1 MALPRIGRSVFALVI
16 ALVWV
21 PAVARAQRVE
31 LAGRVTASRT
41 VLAQRRVGE
50 PRYVAISD
58 LFYRDRQAIVEVLDL
73 TTQRVIQIKAKR
85 ATLEAKFGAHRGGAV
100 LPPLAEVVLY
110 RDGVVGLAV
119 SEASDGDERRYW
131 YAELDART
139 GKLIRSADLAMIG
152 AGNQLAIVGAD
163 PTGAEAWFAITEV
176 VGRRRSVVLRRLE
189 LASLAVHDEQRIALV
204 ARKAAA
210 DAGHAVAIH
219 AASDFSQFAIV
230 EYVENDVGMS
240 PGRVYVVDPAAGTAF
255 DVPAP
260 PTAYGVAFSPDN
272 RFVYLG
278 SAQLGTIS
286 RIDVAARKIDKQVA
300 GPHYVHHLVI
310 SPGGTKLFALAS
322 SDHYAVYDL
331 PDLTRRSDATHPSGV
346 APAMVELHG
355 NGVASLDGAFFVV
368 PDVEDR
374 HHPSADRAYV
384 IAKIVD

>member
-1 MALPRIGRSVFALVI
+1 MALPRFVLTIMIAIATPAL
-16 ALVWV
+16 AH
-21 PAVARAQRVE
+21 AQRVE

-58 LFYRDRQAIVEVLDL
+58 LFYRDQLAIAEVLDL
-73 TTQRVIQIKAKR
+73 ATQSVVQVKAKR
-85 ATLEAKFGAHRGGAV
+85 ATFEKKFGARRNGMV
-100 LPPLAEVVLY
+100 IPPQAEVVLY
-110 RDGVVGLAV
+110 RDGVAGLAV

-131 YAELDART
+131 YVELDART
-139 GKLIRSADLAMIG
+139 GRLIRSADLAMLG

-176 VGRRRSVVLRRLE
+176 VGRRRSVVLRRLD
-189 LASLAVHDEQRIALV
+189 LATLAVHDEQRIALV
-204 ARKAAA
+204 PRKAAA
-210 DAGHAVAIH
+210 DASHAVAVH

-240 PGRVYVVDPAAGTAF
+240 PGRVYVVDPAAGTSF

-278 SAQLGTIS
+278 SAQLGTIT
-286 RIDVAARKIDKQVA
+286 RIDVAGRKIDKQVA

-310 SPGGTKLFALAS
+310 SPGGNKLFALAS

-331 PDLTRRSDATHPSGV
+331 PDLKQRSDATHPSGV

-355 NGVASLDGAFFVV
+355 NGVASLDGAFFVL
-368 PDVEDR
+368 PDAEDR